1 MASPRAIQHAGGA
14 LRSVGL
20 CLKRGAPQHA
30 CKAARETHARLA
42 DLGIEVQADAAAAA
56 CCGLPAHAPAEFAQ
70 RVELVIVLGGD
81 GTLLETAREMGE
93 TQAPILGVNLGALGF
108 LAELN
113 PDELDEELARVLAG
127 DFEVEERMRLRVAI
141 ARPRGEDFSQLALND
156 AVFKN
161 KEVAQLSES
170 DAAPGEISRMINL
183 EVSGDGM
190 PITTYPGDGLIV
202 ATPTGSTAYTLS
214 AGGPILTPGSH
225 VYVLTPILPHTLSQR
240 PLVLSGD
247 TQLEVEVHSRLAAPD
262 DAVANLTLDG
272 QLGLS
277 LTDGDRVRISTDAP
291 PARFVVYRGRTRFE
305 VLRTKLGWGAG

>member
-1 MASPRAIQHAGGA
+1 MASPRAIQHAGGKV
-14 LRSVGL
+14 RSVGL
-20 CLKRGAPQHA
+20 CLKRGAPEHA
-30 CKAARETHARLA
+30 RKAARETCARLS
-42 DLGIEVQADAAAAA
+42 DLGMEVWADAAAAA
-56 CCGLPAHAPAEFAQ
+56 CCGRSAHAPAALAQ
-70 RVELVIVLGGD
+70 RVDLVIVLGGD
-81 GTLLETAREMGE
+81 GTLLETSREMGE

-127 DFEVEERMRLRVAI
+127 DFEVEERMRLRVEAL
-141 ARPRGEDFSQLALND
+141 RRGGENFSELALND

-161 KEVAQLSES
+161 KEIAQLSEI
-170 DAAPGEISRMINL
+170 DQAPGAISRMINL
-183 EVSGDGM
+183 EVSSDGM

-225 VYVLTPILPHTLSQR
+225 VYVLTPILSHTLSQR
-240 PLVLSGD
+240 PLVLPGD
-247 TQLEVEVHSRLAAPD
+247 THLEVVVHSRLVEPGE
-262 DAVANLTLDG
+262 AVANLTLDG

-277 LTDGDRVRISTDAP
+277 LMDGDRVRISTDAP
-291 PARFVVYRGRTRFE
+291 PARFVVSRRRTRFE